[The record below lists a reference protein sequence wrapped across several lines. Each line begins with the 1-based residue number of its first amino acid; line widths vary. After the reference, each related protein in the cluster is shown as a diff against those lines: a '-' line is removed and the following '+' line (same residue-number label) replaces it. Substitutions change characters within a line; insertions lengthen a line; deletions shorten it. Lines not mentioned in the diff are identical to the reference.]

1 LSRFLTFIKSA
12 ESDGSNFLG
21 AELPHKY
28 AYSVSILFLCTCAF
42 FCVRSVLAY
51 FALARALLTAALHR
65 AFSFRMG
72 LATNAFGQSDTRCA
86 SQLQRQPDS
95 RQLCVSTSI
104 STQQSK
110 ALRLFSSVVLLR
122 AFSLFS
128 RCGSSKRISII
139 GVKQSK

>member
-1 LSRFLTFIKSA
+1 M
-12 ESDGSNFLG
+12 G
-21 AELPHKY
+21 
-28 AYSVSILFLCTCAF
+28 
-42 FCVRSVLAY
+42 
-51 FALARALLTAALHR
+51 TAALHR

-72 LATNAFGQSDTRCA
+72 LATNAFGQSDMHCA

-139 GVKQSK
+139 GVKQSKSRTVDATLGD

>member
-1 LSRFLTFIKSA
+1 MAATSLVPNFLTNMRIASR
-12 ESDGSNFLG
+12 S
-21 AELPHKY
+21 
-28 AYSVSILFLCTCAF
+28 F
-42 FCVRSVLAY
+42 FCVPARFFAVRSVLAY

-72 LATNAFGQSDTRCA
+72 LATNVFGQSDTRCA